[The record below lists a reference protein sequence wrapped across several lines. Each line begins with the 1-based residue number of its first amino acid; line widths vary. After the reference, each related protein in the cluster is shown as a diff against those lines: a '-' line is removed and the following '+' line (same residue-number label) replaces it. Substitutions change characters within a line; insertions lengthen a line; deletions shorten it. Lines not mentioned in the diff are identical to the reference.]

1 MPLTPPQQQI
11 LRERNEKIWRLYQEG
26 ISYGEIAKNIGLS
39 LTGVASVV
47 YKLRKE
53 KESRGEQRH

>member
-53 KESRGEQRH
+53 KESRGEQQ